1 MQNLI
6 WALAPIGI
14 VVAGVLLLV
23 GVRALLKGS
32 GLLVSRVRRA
42 AGQSQVTSGGPVAD
56 ADSSYEAPGEGS
68 S

>member
-23 GVRALLKGS
+23 GVRALLKAS
-32 GLLVSRVRRA
+32 GLLVSRVRHA
-42 AGQSQVTSGGPVAD
+42 AGPAQAEPGPVVD
-56 ADSSYEAPGEGS
+56 VDNSPEVSRDGS